1 LVRKPTKAKPK
12 TQGQKKAQ
20 RQAKKHK
27 AQHQALRVKVLF
39 GPLARAW
46 AKVPASFRLPG
57 LKHDIEKDYA
67 AVFVSVLVVAL
78 SGGYLGVQALSGGA
92 AKTPTNVIHQ
102 TLPKRDFI
110 LPEPSLDTQYT
121 PRAYEE
127 KVVDEVF
134 EPEEPVVDET
144 VVEAP
149 VVEVEVAKLAAPM
162 DKHAG
167 EPLWMQNAIDY
178 VPTPGQ
184 PMIAIVIDDMGVD
197 RRRSKHMW
205 EDVQG
210 PLTLSFMTYAN
221 DLASQTQAARAQ
233 GHEMMLHMSMEPSNS
248 TIDAGPN
255 VLITG
260 MEDAEL
266 SKLTNWGLDRFEGFV
281 GVNNHMGSRFTENG
295 PAMKVV
301 LTEIQKRGLLFL
313 DSRTSP
319 KSVAGKVSQDLG
331 LPTLVRNVF
340 IDNDNEIDKVLKQL
354 DEVERLA
361 RKRGVVIAIGHPRE
375 ATIEVLKTWVP
386 EALNRG
392 LAIVPISTVMRLK
405 LGLKVN

>member
-1 LVRKPTKAKPK
+1 MVRKPVKPKAKTK
-12 TQGQKKAQ
+12 GQKKAQ

-27 AQHQALRVKVLF
+27 AKHQALRIKVLF
-39 GPLARAW
+39 GPVARAW
-46 AKVPASFRLPG
+46 AKIPATFRLPG
-57 LKHDIEKDYA
+57 LKHPIEKDYA
-67 AVFVSVLVVAL
+67 AVFVAVLVVGL
-78 SGGYLGVQALSGGA
+78 SGGYLGVQVFSEG
-92 AKTPTNVIHQ
+92 KTKTVNVIHQ
-102 TLPKRDFI
+102 MLPKRDFI

-134 EPEEPVVDET
+134 EPEDPVAAQT
-144 VVEAP
+144 STP
-149 VVEVEVAKLAAPM
+149 TVEVAKLAPPAI
-162 DKHAG
+162 KHAD
-167 EPLWMQNAIDY
+167 EPLWMQNAIDF
-178 VPTPGQ
+178 TPIPGK

-205 EDVQG
+205 EDVPG

-221 DLASQTQAARAQ
+221 DLDAQTHAARSQ
-233 GHEMMLHMSMEPSNS
+233 GHEMMLHMSMEPSNP

-260 MEDAEL
+260 MADAEL
-266 SKLTNWGLDRFEGFV
+266 SKLTNWGLDRFKGYV
-281 GVNNHMGSRFTENG
+281 GVNNHMGSRFTENA

-301 LTEIQKRGLLFL
+301 LQQIQKRGLLFL

-319 KSVAGKVSQDLG
+319 KSVAGRVSQDLG

-340 IDNDNEIDKVLKQL
+340 IDNDNEIDKVLKQM

-361 RKRGVVIAIGHPRE
+361 RKRGVAIAIGHPRE
-375 ATIEVLKTWVP
+375 ATIEALKVWVP

-392 LAIVPISTVMRLK
+392 LSIVPISTVMRQHLAT
-405 LGLKVN
+405 KVN

>member
-1 LVRKPTKAKPK
+1 MVRKPAKAKAK
-12 TQGQKKAQ
+12 TKGQKKAQ
-20 RQAKKHK
+20 RQAKRHK

-46 AKVPASFRLPG
+46 AKIPTSFRLPG

-67 AVFVSVLVVAL
+67 AVFVGVLVVAL
-78 SGGYLGVQALSGGA
+78 SGGYLGVRALSGGEA
-92 AKTPTNVIHQ
+92 ETPTNVIHQ

-134 EPEEPVVDET
+134 EPEEPL
-144 VVEAP
+144 VEAP
-149 VVEVEVAKLAAPM
+149 AVEVEVAKLTAPIE
-162 DKHAG
+162 KHADQ
-167 EPLWMQNAIDY
+167 PLWMQNAIDY
-178 VPTPGQ
+178 VPTPGK

-221 DLASQTQAARAQ
+221 DLDAQTRAARAQ

-260 MEDAEL
+260 MEDEEL
-266 SKLTNWGLDRFEGFV
+266 SKLTNWGLDRFQGFV

-301 LTEIQKRGLLFL
+301 LAEIQKRGLLFL

-319 KSVAGKVSQDLG
+319 NSVAGKVSKDLG

-340 IDNDNEIDKVLKQL
+340 IDNDNEIDKVLKQM

-386 EALNRG
+386 EALSRG
-392 LAIVPISTVMRLK
+392 LAIVPISAVMRLK
-405 LGLKVN
+405 LDSKVN